1 MIRRRS
7 RPPMLITVVP
17 MIDVLMILLIFF
29 MVTSSYL
36 NLNMVP
42 AVQADDATE
51 AASPPSADTTPVPT
65 LLVRLGA
72 DGVAVIAGQ
81 RLDPDALQSTVS
93 NRLRTAPE
101 TPVVVLPSGAA
112 DTQSLIALMDRI
124 ARAGAAQ
131 VRIIRIEPTAGSN
144 P

>member
-7 RPPMLITVVP
+7 RPPLLITVVP

-42 AVQADDATE
+42 AVQADDPTGAE
-51 AASPPSADTTPVPT
+51 SPPPATTTPVPT

-72 DGVAVIAGQ
+72 DGVAVIGGQ
-81 RLDPDALQSTVS
+81 SLDLDGLQSTVAE
-93 NRLRTAPE
+93 RLQIAPD

-124 ARAGAAQ
+124 AQAGATRVKI
-131 VRIIRIEPTAGSN
+131 VRIEAAP
-144 P
+144 